1 MTMTKKTMTS
11 HSIKRELD
19 DLKRKSILLE
29 ARQQF
34 FDNGY
39 EPTSLESIAEAL
51 GVSRQFIYSRFSNKT
66 ELLVE
71 LCRVGASAADLAVAY
86 SETLRDGP
94 RERLTS
100 FISYFV
106 TLQIENQVEVALY
119 FRESNSLPKDV
130 SEEMD
135 RSKHSFH
142 KALSRILN
150 DGRDAGLF
158 KFDDTRITA
167 SAIGGMASWAFFWF
181 QPTGPFPPQS
191 VADQIAKIAL
201 NSVHGA

>member
-1 MTMTKKTMTS
+1 MKKKAMTS

-19 DLKRKSILLE
+19 VLKRKSILLE

-34 FDNGY
+34 YEYGY

-71 LCRVGASAADLAVAY
+71 LCRVGASAADMAVAY
-86 SETLRDGP
+86 AETLRDGP
-94 RERLTS
+94 RERLAS

-106 TLQIENQVEVALY
+106 TLQIENQIEVALY

-130 SEEMD
+130 AEEMD
-135 RSKHSFH
+135 RSKLGFH
-142 KALSRILN
+142 KALSRILIE
-150 DGRDAGLF
+150 GKDAGLF
-158 KFDDTRITA
+158 QFEDTGVTA

-181 QPTGPFPPQS
+181 QPAGPFPPQT

-201 NSVHGA
+201 SSVHGT